1 MDSSFSSPLHW
12 SSMSP
17 LPEERTPL
25 LHPPWH
31 CARQRTPP
39 AVHRRTGVA
48 AVHPQ
53 GAHATASPAQHI
65 PAICGRPWPRTRGRG
80 GIHGRRNTGGA
91 PRSDGGSPRPRR
103 KARRTAPLRVD
114 AQEAAAHP
122 HRVISGPQ
130 QGLTGG
136 GDAGRRRPGGART
149 ARRWRPRHT
158 PATAA
163 AAAHSPG
170 GGGASG
176 RRTGATAVLGR
187 GTRCRRRRQGAP
199 AAAQTGGGG
208 GGAPHRSRRRRRALP
223 FSRAERTTWPPRPL
237 VGRRA

>member
-39 AVHRRTGVA
+39 AVHRHTGVA

-53 GAHATASPAQHI
+53 GPHATASPAQHI

-114 AQEAAAHP
+114 AQEAAAHA
-122 HRVISGPQ
+122 HRGIRGAQ
-130 QGLTGG
+130 QGLT
-136 GDAGRRRPGGART
+136 DAQE
-149 ARRWRPRHT
+149 
-158 PATAA
+158 
-163 AAAHSPG
+163 AAAHPHRRL
-170 GGGASG
+170 
-176 RRTGATAVLGR
+176 RRTAQAAVALRAGAPEQRRSSAAAQDVDDAGKAR
-187 GTRCRRRRQGAP
+187 QRRRKP
-199 AAAQTGGGG
+199 AAARPTGAGGGG
-208 GGAPHRSRRRRRALP
+208 GPCPEGWRRQRKGSGGIAR
-223 FSRAERTTWPPRPL
+223 
-237 VGRRA
+237 